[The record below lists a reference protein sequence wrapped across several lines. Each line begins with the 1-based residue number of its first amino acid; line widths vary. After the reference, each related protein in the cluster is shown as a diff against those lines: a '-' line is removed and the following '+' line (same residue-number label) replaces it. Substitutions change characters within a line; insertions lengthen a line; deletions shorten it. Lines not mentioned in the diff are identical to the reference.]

1 MSNVQLKTKPVT
13 DYQDLYNSAAVT
25 ASAGTD
31 GNAPVTVVSDRV
43 RVGSRAFLAKLG
55 NAIQAGGENY
65 VTFRLLL
72 NGSRLWPYDGSQ
84 NQWGDPANLQDL
96 PARLELPQGAMIQ
109 IQCDNSDPS
118 NAYVAT
124 ARLFIEY
131 EDF

>member
-1 MSNVQLKTKPVT
+1 MNSVELKTKPII
-13 DYQDLYNSAAVT
+13 DYQDIYNNASVT
-25 ASAGTD
+25 ASAGTA
-31 GNAPVTVVSDRV
+31 GNAPVTVISDRI
-43 RVGSRAFLAKLG
+43 RIGKRAFLSKLG
-55 NAIQAGGENY
+55 NAVQAGGENY
-65 VTFRLLL
+65 ITFRLLL

-96 PARLELPQGAMIQ
+96 PSRLELSQGAMIQ
-109 IQCDNSDPS
+109 IQCDNSDGA